1 MHQSC
6 SLWSEKHNLRELKSP
21 GDGVRSEAERKAT
34 LDCSKLVAREPHMK
48 REDKLGIDD
57 DWDVRKRPV
66 NRTTKLNG
74 GCTKH
79 CCCGIRQPTSC
90 PQALCL
96 TLLVCPLTETAKTTE
111 NIDYCSNAE
120 SRARPVGTRKVRLN
134 WCKANGCQFWS
145 WLLEYVVDSRLKAEL
160 IRKWRLHVRK
170 QGTASATMRWGLG

>member
-1 MHQSC
+1 
-6 SLWSEKHNLRELKSP
+6 
-21 GDGVRSEAERKAT
+21 
-34 LDCSKLVAREPHMK
+34 MK
-48 REDKLGIDD
+48 REDKLGIND

-111 NIDYCSNAE
+111 TMSVCLQLIMA
-120 SRARPVGTRKVRLN
+120 
-134 WCKANGCQFWS
+134 QM
-145 WLLEYVVDSRLKAEL
+145 LKAE
-160 IRKWRLHVRK
+160 
-170 QGTASATMRWGLG
+170 QGQWGREKFV